1 MRRKLNDL
9 INQRSQKI
17 EAAETALRA
26 NDKETYDS
34 TMTEIRNMNS
44 EIDRVQNLIQEQ
56 DRKFGQRTP
65 NPAEQ
70 RDMAEELGRQLMNH
84 EAVTIT
90 ARDAL
95 NAVTLGTTGIVT
107 PTGAPGTVNGPVDM
121 MVSSIVDQV
130 TTLDL
135 TGLGSYAVPY
145 EISGLEATAGK
156 VEETA
161 GKPRTESADPK
172 FGIADIK
179 PYDLTVT
186 AFVDRNLARL
196 TPVAYFQTVQA
207 MAVRAARRK
216 LAELIVNG
224 DGGGA
229 PVFNGITVAK
239 NRAGEAISAALSVTA
254 VNEDTLD
261 ELYFAYGSDDAIGA
275 EARLLLTKKNLK
287 AFGALRGTAEK
298 QRLIH
303 VVPNAQNPNTGTL
316 ENGGVILPYTLNS
329 SVTDT
334 KLIYGDPRN
343 FTLGLF
349 GPITLRLDESI
360 KGLER
365 MNTILVDG
373 QVGGNVTV
381 HEGFVV
387 GTVGA
392 GG

>member
-9 INQRSQKI
+9 INQRSRKI
-17 EAAETALRA
+17 EAAEAALNA
-26 NDKETYDS
+26 GDQAAYNS
-34 TMTEIRNMNS
+34 AMTEIRNMNG
-44 EIDRVQNLIQEQ
+44 EIDQIQNLIAEQ
-56 DRKFGQRTP
+56 DRQFAQRTP
-65 NPAEQ
+65 DLAEQ
-70 RDMAEELGRQLMNH
+70 RDMAEELGRQLMNR

-107 PTGAPGTVNGPVDM
+107 PTGAPGTVNGPVDA

-145 EISGLEATAGK
+145 EISGLAAAAGN

-196 TPVAYFQTVQA
+196 TPVAYFQTVQN

-224 DGGGA
+224 DGTGS
-229 PVFNGITVAK
+229 PVFQGITVAK
-239 NRAGEAISAALSVTA
+239 NRAGEAIAAALSVTA
-254 VNEDTLD
+254 VDETTLD

-334 KLIYGDPRN
+334 KLIYGDPGN

-360 KGLER
+360 KGVER
-365 MNTILVDG
+365 MNTILLDG

-381 HEGFVV
+381 HKGFVV
-387 GTVGA
+387 GTI